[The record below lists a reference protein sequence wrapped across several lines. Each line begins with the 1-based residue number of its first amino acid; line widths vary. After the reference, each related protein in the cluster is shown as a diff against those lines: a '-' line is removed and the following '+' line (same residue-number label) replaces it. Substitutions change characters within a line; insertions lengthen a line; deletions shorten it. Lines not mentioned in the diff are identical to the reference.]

1 MKEAAKEERKKREGG
16 KEEGKKPR
24 HETYFGGVRM
34 LRWCLRSYNFLLT
47 TLNESEK
54 QHFLISLVS
63 NDKPRG
69 GRELERAR
77 GDIKENPRASVP
89 KRGVVVDRDRH
100 FNSIN

>member
-1 MKEAAKEERKKREGG
+1 
-16 KEEGKKPR
+16 
-24 HETYFGGVRM
+24 M
-34 LRWCLRSYNFLLT
+34 LRWCLRGYNFLLT

-54 QHFLISLVS
+54 HHFLISLVS

-77 GDIKENPRASVP
+77 GDIKENPRASVS
-89 KRGVVVDRDRH
+89 KRGVVIDCDRH